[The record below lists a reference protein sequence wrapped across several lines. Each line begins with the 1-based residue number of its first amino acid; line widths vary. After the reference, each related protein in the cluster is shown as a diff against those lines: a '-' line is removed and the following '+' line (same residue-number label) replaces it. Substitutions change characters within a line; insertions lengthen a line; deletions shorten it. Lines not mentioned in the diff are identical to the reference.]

1 MTDNKPP
8 PQQQHPPKQQQ
19 QWASLADRLN
29 PNRRAFDAQLKS
41 SWKSLSKKE
50 KKRIIAQDRKAIH
63 TLKSRG
69 TSHSLPFEADTDDH
83 CETSSIAYAHI
94 APILTYIA
102 EQIIIGKK
110 EPRNNH
116 NLQIYDPYYC
126 AGTVVQHLNK
136 LGFENVYNQPEDFY
150 QVIQDGCVPQHDV
163 VVTNPPYSGD
173 HFERL
178 IKFCVEN
185 NKPALLL
192 IPEHLSKKKFVQS
205 CLDKF
210 FFLTPAE
217 RYFYWTPEGVR
228 QKQDDEGNDDK
239 KQKNTKKSKQHKNL
253 MLGTR
258 NSPFASHWFICTN
271 PVVSNDKIISLIRS
285 REITLLDGCNVYER
299 QEDIVQAN
307 RFRKRKE
314 EIDQND
320 SEVEFVQHQEEEKE
334 EEEERQRKR
343 RRKKKRAQKEK
354 CAQVDGGTDATDGS
368 NPFF

>member
-1 MTDNKPP
+1 MTDNKAPAAHQQPP
-8 PQQQHPPKQQQ
+8 IIPRQQ

-29 PNRRAFDAQLKS
+29 PNRPAFDAQLKS

-50 KKRIIAQDRKAIH
+50 KKRIITQDRQAIKA
-63 TLKSRG
+63 LKSRG
-69 TSHSLPFEADTDDH
+69 TSQSLPFEVDTDDH
-83 CETSSIAYAHI
+83 CETSHVAYAHV

-102 EQIIIGKK
+102 EQLGKT
-110 EPRNNH
+110 PN

-163 VVTNPPYSGD
+163 LVTNPPYSGD

-178 IKFCVEN
+178 LKFCSQN

-192 IPEHLSKKKFVQS
+192 IPDHLSKKKYVKDY
-205 CLDKF
+205 LDKY
-210 FFLTPAE
+210 FFLAPAE
-217 RYFYWTPEGVR
+217 RYFYWTPEGLR
-228 QKQDDEGNDDK
+228 PNDGNNDTDDK
-239 KQKNTKKSKQHKNL
+239 NNSKKKKKNRQHKNL

-258 NSPFASHWFICTN
+258 NSPFASHWFISTN

-285 REITLLDGCNVYER
+285 AEINLLDGCNVYER
-299 QEDIVQAN
+299 QEDIVQETS
-307 RFRKRKE
+307 FRKRKE
-314 EIDQND
+314 AEQNE
-320 SEVEFVQHQEEEKE
+320 SEARCGNQQTEEEGEKK
-334 EEEERQRKR
+334 RQ
-343 RRKKKRAQKEK
+343 RKKKRTQK
-354 CAQVDGGTDATDGS
+354 GTSAPAPVIGDGS